1 MKLTFKTLFVALL
14 ALAATSATAQVQQ
27 WNASNIYGVTS
38 SFINA
43 QPVASRFNYQITDFS
58 SNGFASWSNLSN
70 GCNVELGGGLR
81 YSPWSANSA
90 GVLPTVKISDLVNS
104 GNTETVA
111 LNSANCTNPPN
122 VVLSLANGFSHSK
135 YIISSG
141 TCGLR
146 EALNFVG
153 PLGPPVLI
161 TKEFY
166 DQGCT
171 AATITSVTAAQ
182 GYGAG
187 NAIHDLTNDSW
198 YNLKPTTLTAMA
210 APTLGTLNS
219 STTGGTVAA
228 GTYRVAQTCV
238 DALGGETLIAADAPV
253 TTTTATSTISAGP
266 PTGCNSAAGYRLYIT
281 GAGGGTGTENLYAPA
296 AAGCTQNLQI
306 PSVAACALTSSST
319 VTAIVSGTAVV
330 PAQSTAHAS
339 IAFQPYQGTLP
350 PPQFQTSYGPF
361 TALGAISTTA
371 LAAGEVQLPAGVLNT
386 QGKKIRVCGTFNI
399 TEVATGVPLLAVTLA
414 PNFGVSPV
422 TLATFTMAAPGAVTT
437 NEAFCVTGTT
447 AATGTS
453 GTIEAHG
460 YNSQL
465 TAVQTDG
472 NNAASSAIDL
482 TKQLTLA
489 VTILSNTANATSGT
503 LRDLSVEFVN

>member
-14 ALAATSATAQVQQ
+14 ALAATSAAAQVQQ

-81 YSPWSANSA
+81 YSPWASNSA

-171 AATITSVTAAQ
+171 PATITAVTVAQ

-187 NAIHDLTNDSW
+187 NSIHDLTNDSW
-198 YNLKPTTLTAMA
+198 FSLKPTTLTAMA
-210 APTLGTLNS
+210 APTLGTLSS

-228 GTYRVAQTCV
+228 GTYRVSETCV

-253 TTTTATSTISAGP
+253 TTSGATSTILVGP
-266 PTGCNSAAGYRLYIT
+266 PTGCSSAAGFRLYVT
-281 GAGGGTGTENLYAPA
+281 AAGGSTGNEILYAPA
-296 AAGCTQNLQI
+296 APGCAANLQI
-306 PSVAACALTSSST
+306 PAIAACALTSRST
-319 VTAIVSGTAVV
+319 GAARVYVT
-330 PAQSTAHAS
+330 
-339 IAFQPYQGTLP
+339 
-350 PPQFQTSYGPF
+350 
-361 TALGAISTTA
+361 
-371 LAAGEVQLPAGVLNT
+371 
-386 QGKKIRVCGTFNI
+386 
-399 TEVATGVPLLAVTLA
+399 
-414 PNFGVSPV
+414 
-422 TLATFTMAAPGAVTT
+422 
-437 NEAFCVTGTT
+437 
-447 AATGTS
+447 
-453 GTIEAHG
+453 
-460 YNSQL
+460 
-465 TAVQTDG
+465 
-472 NNAASSAIDL
+472 
-482 TKQLTLA
+482 
-489 VTILSNTANATSGT
+489 
-503 LRDLSVEFVN
+503 